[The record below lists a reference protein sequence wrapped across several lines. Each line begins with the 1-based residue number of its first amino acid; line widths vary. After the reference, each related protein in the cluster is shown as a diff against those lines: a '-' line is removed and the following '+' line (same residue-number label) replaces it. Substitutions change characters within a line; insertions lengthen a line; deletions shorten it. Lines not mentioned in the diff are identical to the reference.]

1 MTFQDDLEELKS
13 LIEKPLRT
21 LEEVEAIA
29 HRLEDVIEDKN
40 PSVVND
46 LMDLCEK
53 SLAEV
58 NRASNQ
64 IKKIK
69 RNWGSASSPDD
80 FSRSGNIT
88 ASFKDLSVFDIK
100 EENKT
105 NWRCMEWALEEK
117 FPPLWEQSNKNPPN
131 LSPNQRSTGAS
142 YASPEE
148 QAENMYQRIREMN
161 DDVDKIASNLDVP
174 DNIVSAVRTHI
185 FIKEHDIAVGPGTVK
200 RSRFEAD
207 LGIANLWIS
216 AYKDILS
223 EDDLQT
229 FKRIFSHEYVEQG
242 LMKRGLPYRS
252 PHSEAWKKAWKKD
265 VNIPTKKYYGA
276 HDLAPLCDTK
286 RKPFEHW
293 GVLGLVATQLP
304 SENLD
309 LSKLETL
316 VEIIA
321 KITNLTK

>member
-1 MTFQDDLEELKS
+1 
-13 LIEKPLRT
+13 
-21 LEEVEAIA
+21 
-29 HRLEDVIEDKN
+29 
-40 PSVVND
+40 
-46 LMDLCEK
+46 
-53 SLAEV
+53 
-58 NRASNQ
+58 
-64 IKKIK
+64 
-69 RNWGSASSPDD
+69 
-80 FSRSGNIT
+80 
-88 ASFKDLSVFDIK
+88 
-100 EENKT
+100 
-105 NWRCMEWALEEK
+105 
-117 FPPLWEQSNKNPPN
+117 
-131 LSPNQRSTGAS
+131 
-142 YASPEE
+142 
-148 QAENMYQRIREMN
+148 MN

-223 EDDLQT
+223 GDYLQT

-242 LMKRGLPYRS
+242 LMKLGLPYRS
-252 PHSEAWKKAWKKD
+252 PHSEAWKGD
-265 VNIPTKKYYGA
+265 INIPTKKYYGA

-293 GVLGLVATQLP
+293 GVLGLDAKQLP

-316 VEIIA
+316 VKIIA
-321 KITNLTK
+321 KIANLIP